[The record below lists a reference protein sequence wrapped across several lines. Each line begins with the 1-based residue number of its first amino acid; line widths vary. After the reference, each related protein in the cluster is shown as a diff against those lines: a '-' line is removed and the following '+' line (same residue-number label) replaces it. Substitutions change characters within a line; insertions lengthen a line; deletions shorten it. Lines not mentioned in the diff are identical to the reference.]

1 MTELAGFGTDTWC
14 LDSLSPGRFAR
25 GANLVAQAAYKR
37 LITPRG
43 TLSGGDEETA
53 YGLDVASYVGAVG
66 TAIAIRTLPGQVRAQ
81 LLQDDRLSEADVT
94 AAIATA
100 ADGTVSIT
108 LAIVGTLADESG
120 TFTLTLAVSD
130 VDATV
135 LGITTTT

>member
-1 MTELAGFGTDTWC
+1 MV
-14 LDSLSPGRFAR
+14 
-25 GANLVAQAAYKR
+25 VAQAAYRR

-53 YGLDVASYVGAVG
+53 YGLDVASYIGAVG

-81 LLQDDRLSEADVT
+81 LLQDDRLAEADVT

-108 LAIVGTLADESG
+108 LAIVATLADESG

-135 LGITTTT
+135 LGITTA